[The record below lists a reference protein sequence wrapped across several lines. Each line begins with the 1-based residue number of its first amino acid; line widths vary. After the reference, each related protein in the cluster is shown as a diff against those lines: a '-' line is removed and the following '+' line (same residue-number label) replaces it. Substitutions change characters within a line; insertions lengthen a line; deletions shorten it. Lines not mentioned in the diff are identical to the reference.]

1 MYQLSVY
8 KYNRYGL
15 FETYSSYTKLGFPL
29 LCKLIKAIAKEAM
42 AEGGYIR
49 TRIHTYG
56 EQTIEEV
63 RAEREDYRTRLNLK
77 VTPSCTFF

>member
-1 MYQLSVY
+1 
-8 KYNRYGL
+8 
-15 FETYSSYTKLGFPL
+15 
-29 LCKLIKAIAKEAM
+29 M